1 MTIAFRIVY
10 FTSNLFIVILSKNKN
25 IRDLLEKFSNNSINR
40 EELDF
45 LYHSINHNLHSGD
58 LKTWLYKMWDEAP
71 ERTHKIRSEEILRAI
86 RFKIKRSSFTPRPK
100 FTLRSKKNIFL
111 ISGYGAAVF
120 LGIIIALLYK
130 SNFSDAKGYIKPVYN
145 EIHIPLGSKSRI
157 TLSDGT
163 KVWLNAGSTLKYPG
177 KFSDKKREI
186 YLEGEAYFDVTQ
198 EENRPFYVNAPELHI
213 KVIGTQFNVKSYP
226 DENTVETTLISGSIE
241 IEARPANKK
250 LRKQLRLEPN
260 QKATFSKLTSE
271 LTLLD
276 DQKSETKSPV
286 PIEKIEVEDQ
296 VNTEIITSWKDN
308 KLVFSRER
316 FEEIATK
323 LERWYNIQ
331 MILEDEKIKNYV
343 FTGTFENE
351 TLEQALA
358 ALKIASPI
366 EYTIDKNTVII
377 YSKND

>member
-1 MTIAFRIVY
+1 M
-10 FTSNLFIVILSKNKN
+10 
-25 IRDLLEKFSNNSINR
+25 
-40 EELDF
+40 
-45 LYHSINHNLHSGD
+45 
-58 LKTWLYKMWDEAP
+58 
-71 ERTHKIRSEEILRAI
+71 
-86 RFKIKRSSFTPRPK
+86 
-100 FTLRSKKNIFL
+100 
-111 ISGYGAAVF
+111 
-120 LGIIIALLYK
+120 
-130 SNFSDAKGYIKPVYN
+130 
-145 EIHIPLGSKSRI
+145 
-157 TLSDGT
+157 
-163 KVWLNAGSTLKYPG
+163 
-177 KFSDKKREI
+177 
-186 YLEGEAYFDVTQ
+186 
-198 EENRPFYVNAPELHI
+198 
-213 KVIGTQFNVKSYP
+213 
-226 DENTVETTLISGSIE
+226 
-241 IEARPANKK
+241 
-250 LRKQLRLEPN
+250 RLEPN